1 MPKGVNDISA
11 WHAVGLFRVP
21 GHAGVRGNEIA
32 NELARD
38 GSVLRFV
45 GPELALRVSRQDTQR
60 RIRHWLDNQH
70 WAWWQGL
77 DDTQRQARELISGRC
92 LGVKARL
99 LSFNRI
105 QSWVVTGLLTG
116 HNTLRR
122 HLRLLGWS
130 DSPLCRRRGTEDE
143 TSAHIFCECEALASC
158 VSGLLLLGARG
169 HQEYKFGGHLEL

>member
-1 MPKGVNDISA
+1 MVKSFIRR
-11 WHAVGLFRVP
+11 GL
-21 GHAGVRGNEIA
+21 G
-32 NELARD
+32 
-38 GSVLRFV
+38 
-45 GPELALRVSRQDTQR
+45 
-60 RIRHWLDNQH
+60 
-70 WAWWQGL
+70 
-77 DDTQRQARELISGRC
+77 DTQRQARELISGPC

-169 HQEYKFGGHLEL
+169 Y